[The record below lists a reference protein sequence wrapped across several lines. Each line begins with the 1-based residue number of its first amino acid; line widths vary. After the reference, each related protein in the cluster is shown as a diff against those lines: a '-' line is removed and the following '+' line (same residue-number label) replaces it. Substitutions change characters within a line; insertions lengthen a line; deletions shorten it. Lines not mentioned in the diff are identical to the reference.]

1 MQKVLARAGLGS
13 RRGVEGLVAAGRVS
27 VDGLVAKIGQ
37 RVSTASRVMV
47 NGKPLRLAAPTGAP
61 RILLYHKP
69 SGELVTR
76 SDPKGRPIVFD
87 RLPRMPQWIAVGRLD
102 FNTSGLLVLTDS
114 GDLANQLM
122 HPRSEVE
129 REYLVRVLGEL
140 TPEQRQLLLRGISLA
155 DGPARFEQLN
165 PRGGKGSN
173 RWYQVVIKEGRNR
186 EVRRMFEG
194 AGLGVSRL
202 IRVRYGPFSLP
213 RDLWR
218 GRWIELP
225 AAEVSGAVRSLTAGM
240 AGIVNN

>member
-1 MQKVLARAGLGS
+1 MLAKAGLGS
-13 RRGVEGLVAAGRVS
+13 RRDMDLVVAAGRVR
-27 VDGLVAKIGQ
+27 VDGQVAVIGQ
-37 RVSTASRVMV
+37 RVGAASRVTLD
-47 NGKPLRLAAPTGAP
+47 GKPLRLSLSVGVP

-76 SDPKGRPIVFD
+76 RDPKGRPTVFEK
-87 RLPRMPQWIAVGRLD
+87 LPKTPQWIAVGRLD

-122 HPRSEVE
+122 HPRNQVE

-140 TPEQRQLLLRGISLA
+140 TVEQRDMLLRGIPLD

-173 RWYQVVIKEGRNR
+173 RWYQAVLREGRNR
-186 EVRRMFEG
+186 EVRRMFKA

-218 GRWIELP
+218 GRWIE
-225 AAEVSGAVRSLTAGM
+225 VSATEATASVRSITSE
-240 AGIVNN
+240 